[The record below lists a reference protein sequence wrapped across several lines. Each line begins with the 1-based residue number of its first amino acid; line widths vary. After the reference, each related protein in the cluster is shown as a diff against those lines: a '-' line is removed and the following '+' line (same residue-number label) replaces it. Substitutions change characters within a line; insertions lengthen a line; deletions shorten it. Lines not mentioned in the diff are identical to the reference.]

1 MLLLQSAHWRYIG
14 KIRTISKQELLPNG
28 IDKTTRWKHISGFAQ
43 LQKRWKYTAETFQI
57 KKLRN
62 VL

>member
-43 LQKRWKYTAETFQI
+43 LQKR
-57 KKLRN
+57 
-62 VL
+62 